1 MERQMASACSLIKKV
16 PSTRGRSKTINIM
29 GTVSRPGTSIAQDMR
44 DSLSK
49 ERKLAKESLNS
60 MKIAMKEISLMDFSM
75 VRASIISLKP
85 RRFMRANSKTMLS
98 PAKE

>member
-1 MERQMASACSLIKKV
+1 MERQMASAFSLIKRE
-16 PSTRGRSKTINIM
+16 PSTKDRFKTINIM
-29 GTVSRPGTSIAQDMR
+29 GTVSKPGTSIVQDMR

-49 ERKLAKESLNS
+49 VRKLAKETLNL

-75 VRASIISLKP
+75 ARANIFLLKP